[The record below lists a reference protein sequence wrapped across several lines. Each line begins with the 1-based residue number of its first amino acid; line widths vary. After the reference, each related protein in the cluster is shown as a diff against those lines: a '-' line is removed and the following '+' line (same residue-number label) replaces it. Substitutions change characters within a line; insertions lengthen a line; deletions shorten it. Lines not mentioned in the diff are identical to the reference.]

1 MSGSEA
7 SLEKGADFLDV
18 DLLDEPVDI
27 PDLFDG
33 AGLEDV
39 LISNGLLASRLDG
52 RSLQS
57 MNSFVGASAI
67 GVLAGEEV
75 GVEGVEGLFTGPI
88 LASPLIK

>member
-7 SLEKGADFLDV
+7 FLEKGADFLDV
-18 DLLDEPVDI
+18 DLLDELVDI

-75 GVEGVEGLFTGPI
+75 DVEGAGLFTGPI
-88 LASPLIK
+88 LASPLIR